1 MRNKSKPA
9 LKVAILIVV
18 AMISFLG
25 ISRYASS
32 PSFHR
37 KPSAS
42 LDEKKTTV
50 MELAAAATAASVA
63 VSAIPSDV
71 ATPIADE
78 LAELSSYFLIILSAI
93 FLEKYLVTITGY
105 VTFRILIPLACIMI
119 LANIRVKSD
128 VIKNAVKKMLLI
140 GAVLVFTI
148 PVGERISGLI
158 QNTAD
163 SSIEELIAT
172 VEESEESEETEEGL
186 LSSVWNAVV
195 DGATGAVDA
204 VKDVL
209 NQFIEAIAIMVVTC
223 CVIPIL
229 VLVFMIWCVKF
240 ILGVNINLPKKE
252 DLMIVKKGLYKI
264 RNYKEKNLAD
274 EE

>member
-1 MRNKSKPA
+1 M
-9 LKVAILIVV
+9 
-18 AMISFLG
+18 
-25 ISRYASS
+25 
-32 PSFHR
+32 
-37 KPSAS
+37 
-42 LDEKKTTV
+42 
-50 MELAAAATAASVA
+50 
-63 VSAIPSDV
+63 
-71 ATPIADE
+71 
-78 LAELSSYFLIILSAI
+78 
-93 FLEKYLVTITGY
+93 
-105 VTFRILIPLACIMI
+105 
-119 LANIRVKSD
+119 
-128 VIKNAVKKMLLI
+128 KKMLLV
-140 GAVLVFTI
+140 GAV
-148 PVGERISGLI
+148 
-158 QNTAD
+158 
-163 SSIEELIAT
+163 EEP
-172 VEESEESEETEEGL
+172 EENEETEEGL
-186 LSSVWNAVV
+186 LSSVWNTVV